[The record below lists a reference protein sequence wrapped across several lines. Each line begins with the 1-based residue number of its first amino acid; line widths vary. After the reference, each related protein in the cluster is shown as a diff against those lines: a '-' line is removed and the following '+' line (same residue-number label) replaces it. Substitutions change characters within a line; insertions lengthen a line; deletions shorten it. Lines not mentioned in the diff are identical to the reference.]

1 MRLDISPRNMWI
13 VASRDLS
20 RFWRYKHWLAGQ
32 VAMNLADILIFGL
45 IFRGIVNPALI
56 PDYVKFITPGILA
69 LSIFISAFSI
79 GREVGVEVR
88 REVTH
93 YLVSL
98 PISRADLIFGRIL
111 GGVLRALIYQSGF
124 LVFALLI
131 TPKHPGLT
139 DWLLVFYTTL
149 LLSITMSSISISLS
163 TSTRDFNLQATLRSV
178 TYYIMFFV
186 SNVFYPESVIAIRLG
201 PAAPIVK
208 YSPLTMATAIYRSAF
223 GVETGVDI
231 AFNAV
236 GLLVWTIVISSLAFR
251 LYSRNLGR

>member
-1 MRLDISPRNMWI
+1 MRLKVSPRNMWI

-79 GREVGVEVR
+79 GREVGVELR

-111 GGVLRALIYQSGF
+111 GGVLRALIYQAGF

-131 TPKHPGLT
+131 LPKHPGLV
-139 DWLLVFYTTL
+139 DWLLIFYTTL
-149 LLSITMSSISISLS
+149 LLSFTMSSISISLS
-163 TSTRDFNLQATLRSV
+163 TSTRDFNMQATLRSV

-186 SNVFYPESVIAIRLG
+186 SNVFYPETVIAIRLG
-201 PAAPIVK
+201 PAAPLVK

-231 AFNAV
+231 AFNV
-236 GLLVWTIVISSLAFR
+236 IGLLGWTTLISLLAYK